1 MQLAVQDKMLAG
13 AIATTFGI
21 EFEANDV
28 IFELFRGIR
37 NHLPSFIK

>member
-1 MQLAVQDKMLAG
+1 MLAG

-21 EFEANDV
+21 ECAANDV

-37 NHLPSFIK
+37 NHFPSSIK